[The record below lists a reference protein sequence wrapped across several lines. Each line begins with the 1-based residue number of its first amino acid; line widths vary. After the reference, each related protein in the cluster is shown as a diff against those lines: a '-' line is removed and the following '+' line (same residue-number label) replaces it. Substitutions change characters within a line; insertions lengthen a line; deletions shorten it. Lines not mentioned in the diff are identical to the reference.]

1 MNKTEAAYAG
11 TLEVRKAAGEL
22 IGYWYEAVTFKL
34 AKDTRYTPDFLV
46 QLADGTLEAN
56 EVRAARESAEDCT
69 VESVEDLR
77 PLARDYTPKTIGK
90 MVDERKDCAH
100 V

>member
-1 MNKTEAAYAG
+1 MSEAVEAAVRGCKMLREAERLLAYAG
-11 TLEVRKAAGEL
+11 FYKQACEVR
-22 IGYWYEAVTFKL
+22 
-34 AKDTRYTPDFLV
+34 D
-46 QLADGTLEAN
+46 
-56 EVRAARESAEDCT
+56 ARESAEDCT

-90 MVDERKDCAH
+90 LVEERKDSAH